1 MRLQRKLTIAFFGVS
16 AALSVLF
23 ALFLYRFV
31 QRQLEGELRD
41 RLRNIAHLGA
51 HLIDQAAARRLADVL
66 HEAPTLEEPALA
78 RIEASTDYGLLS
90 EQLGAIRRAEPALI
104 QYAYLLAPTGD
115 PQHPRFL
122 ADADVLALRARQAAG
137 ERVQEQVSHFGQPY
151 DIASFPLLRRALEE
165 CSPQLEGELVPD
177 AAFGVSSVS
186 AYFPVRSIDGTVA
199 RDAHGRCLAVL
210 GVDITDRKMSAALQQ
225 TSGLSL
231 RLSLAVVVVAL
242 LVSIVMGTALS
253 RSVRALAQT
262 VSRFA
267 SKDFSARAPE
277 LPADEI
283 GQLGDDFNTMAAT
296 IQEHSEN
303 LEGLV
308 QQRTKEL
315 VAEKQTSERLLLNV
329 LPGPIADR
337 LKRGENLIADRFEA
351 VSVLFADLV
360 GFTAVASRTSA
371 EELVNMLNELF
382 SQFDRLAERHGL
394 EKIKTIGDS
403 YMVVAGV
410 PHPVEHHALAITRMA
425 LDMAAVVETFSRR
438 VGQPLSIRLGI
449 HTGSVV
455 AGVIGEKKSIYDLW
469 GDTVNIA
476 SRMESTGVPG
486 RVQLSAVT
494 AELVSEG
501 FELEPRG
508 PIDVKGKGKMEVF
521 LVVRERVVDVDQGK
535 PSPRVASV
543 TSQ

>member
-51 HLIDQAAARRLADVL
+51 HLIDQDAARRLTAEL
-66 HEAPTLEEPALA
+66 GESPSLPASEVE
-78 RIEASTDYGLLS
+78 RVETSGDYALLS
-90 EQLGAIRRAEPALI
+90 EQLGAIRQAEPTLI
-104 QYAYLLAPTGD
+104 QYAYLLAPTTE
-115 PQHPRFL
+115 PLHPRFL
-122 ADADVLALRARQAAG
+122 ADADVLALRARLAAG
-137 ERVQEQVSHFGQPY
+137 EELSEQVSHFGQAY
-151 DIASFPLLRRALEE
+151 DITAFPSLRRALET
-165 CSPQLEGELVPD
+165 CSPQLERELIADPQ
-177 AAFGVSSVS
+177 FGVSSVS

-199 RDAHGRCLAVL
+199 RDARGRCLAVL
-210 GVDITDRKMSAALQQ
+210 GVDITDRKMSAALRQ
-225 TSGLSL
+225 TSGLAL
-231 RLSLAVVVVAL
+231 RLSLAVVAVAL
-242 LVSIVMGTALS
+242 LVSIFMGTALS

-267 SKDFSARAPE
+267 DKDFSARAPE
-277 LPADEI
+277 LPEDEI
-283 GQLGDDFNTMAAT
+283 GQLGDNFNTMAAT

-308 QQRTKEL
+308 QQRTQEL

-329 LPGPIADR
+329 LPAPIADR
-337 LKRGENLIADRFEA
+337 LKRGENLIADRFDA

-382 SQFDRLAERHGL
+382 SHFDRLAERHGL

-410 PHPVEHHALAITRMA
+410 PHPVEQHALQITRMA
-425 LDMAAVVETFSRR
+425 LDMAAVVVEFSRR
-438 VGQPLSIRLGI
+438 VGEDLSIRLGV

-455 AGVIGEKKSIYDLW
+455 AGVIGEKKFIYDLW

-494 AELVSEG
+494 AELVSG
-501 FELEPRG
+501 SFELEARG

-521 LVVRERVVDVDQGK
+521 LVVGARDAA
-535 PSPRVASV
+535 SPRDDEAEPRDAAAS
-543 TSQ
+543 